1 LDNHSGVVFVINC
14 KSNNMK
20 AIGLVAL
27 FGALVAATPV
37 PRAIPFPSRPRVPTA
52 APRAAL
58 ATVLPTKGFAVVE
71 LFTSEGCSSC
81 PPADALVA
89 RIQQESK
96 DEPVYILAFHV
107 DYWNRLGWKD
117 GFSDADYSQRQ
128 KQYASWLRLQSVY
141 TPQIVVNGEKEFV
154 GSEETTL
161 RKAINKG
168 LQTTS
173 TARLTLNGIRL
184 DQGKVD
190 WQYQTQDAEGNNL
203 SLVVAV
209 VQRSATTN
217 VKAGENNGRT
227 LAHVQIVR
235 TFTTSNVK
243 DKDKGAGYVALPQD
257 VSPRDEEIIAFLQ
270 NNDNGRI
277 IAATS
282 SALP

>member
-1 LDNHSGVVFVINC
+1 
-14 KSNNMK
+14 MK
-20 AIGLVAL
+20 AIGLAFLLGGLVSAVPRVAS
-27 FGALVAATPV
+27 VAATHVAAATP
-37 PRAIPFPSRPRVPTA
+37 ATRVPTA
-52 APRAAL
+52 SASG
-58 ATVLPTKGFAVVE
+58 VPTPSTPIPPAKGFAVVE

-96 DEPVYILAFHV
+96 HEPVYILAFHV

-117 GFSDADYSQRQ
+117 GFSDAGYTQRQ
-128 KQYASWLRLQSVY
+128 KQYASWLSAQLY

-154 GSEETTL
+154 GSEEPTL
-161 RKAINKG
+161 RKAINNG
-168 LQTTS
+168 LDATS
-173 TARLTLNGIRL
+173 TVQLTLNGIRL

-190 WQYQTQDAEGNNL
+190 WQYQTRDANLNNL
-203 SLVVAV
+203 SLVVAI
-209 VQRSATTN
+209 VQRSASTN

-235 TFTTSNVK
+235 AFTTSNVK
-243 DKDKGAGYVALPQD
+243 GKNKGAGYLPLPQG
-257 VSPRDEEIIAFLQ
+257 VNPRDEELIAFLQ

-282 SALP
+282 SPLS

>member
-1 LDNHSGVVFVINC
+1 
-14 KSNNMK
+14 MK
-20 AIGLVAL
+20 AIGMVVLL
-27 FGALVAATPV
+27 GALIAATPV
-37 PRAIPFPSRPRVPTA
+37 PPST
-52 APRAAL
+52 RAA
-58 ATVLPTKGFAVVE
+58 ATPVPPAKGFAVVE

-96 DEPVYILAFHV
+96 DEPIYILAFHV
-107 DYWNRLGWKD
+107 DYWDRQGWKD
-117 GFSDADYSQRQ
+117 GFSDAAYTQRQ
-128 KQYASWLRLQSVY
+128 KQYASWFNLQSIY

-161 RKAINKG
+161 RNAINNG

-173 TARLTLNGIRL
+173 TAQLTLSGIRL

-190 WQYQTQDAEGNNL
+190 WQYQTRAAQSDNL
-203 SLVVAV
+203 SLIVAV

-217 VKAGENNGRT
+217 VKAGENSGRT

-235 TFTTSNVK
+235 AIVTSTVK
-243 DKDKGAGYVALPQD
+243 GGDKGGDKGAGYLPLPRGVNPHDEDLIAYLQD
-257 VSPRDEEIIAFLQ
+257 TG
-270 NNDNGRI
+270 NGHI
-277 IAATS
+277 IAATI

>member
-1 LDNHSGVVFVINC
+1 
-14 KSNNMK
+14 MK

-27 FGALVAATPV
+27 FGALIAATPV
-37 PRAIPFPSRPRVPTA
+37 PRVTGVPSASAIPVP
-52 APRAAL
+52 PN
-58 ATVLPTKGFAVVE
+58 KGFAVVE

-89 RIQQESK
+89 RIQQETK
-96 DEPVYILAFHV
+96 DESVYILAFHV
-107 DYWNRLGWKD
+107 DYWDRQGWKD
-117 GFSDADYSQRQ
+117 GFSDAAYSQRQ
-128 KQYASWLRLQSVY
+128 KQYASWLSLQSIY

-154 GSEETTL
+154 GSEEATL
-161 RKAINKG
+161 RKAINNG

-173 TARLTLNGIRL
+173 PARLTLNGIRL
-184 DQGKVD
+184 GQGKID

-217 VKAGENNGRT
+217 VKAGENSGRT

-235 TFTTSNVK
+235 TFTTSGVK
-243 DKDKGAGYVALPQD
+243 GKDKGAGYITLPPGI
-257 VSPRDEEIIAFLQ
+257 SPHDEEIIAFLQ

>member
-1 LDNHSGVVFVINC
+1 
-14 KSNNMK
+14 MK
-20 AIGLVAL
+20 AIGMVVLL
-27 FGALVAATPV
+27 GALIAATPV
-37 PRAIPFPSRPRVPTA
+37 PPSSPAR
-52 APRAAL
+52 
-58 ATVLPTKGFAVVE
+58 GFAVVE

-81 PPADALVA
+81 PSADALVA

-107 DYWNRLGWKD
+107 DYWDRQGWKD
-117 GFSDADYSQRQ
+117 GFSDAAYTQRQ
-128 KQYASWLRLQSVY
+128 QQYASWLSLQSVY

-154 GSEETTL
+154 GSEEATL
-161 RKAINKG
+161 RKAINSG

-173 TARLTLNGIRL
+173 SAQLTLNGIRL

-190 WQYQTQDAEGNNL
+190 WQYQTQDASGTSL
-203 SLVVAV
+203 SLIVAV

-235 TFTTSNVK
+235 AFVTSTVK
-243 DKDKGAGYVALPQD
+243 GGDRGGDKGAGHLPLPQG
-257 VSPRDEEIIAFLQ
+257 VNPHDEELIAFLQ
-270 NNDNGRI
+270 NTANGHI

-282 SALP
+282 SPLP

>member
-1 LDNHSGVVFVINC
+1 
-14 KSNNMK
+14 MK
-20 AIGLVAL
+20 AIGLVVL
-27 FGALVAATPV
+27 FGAFIAGTPV
-37 PRAIPFPSRPRVPTA
+37 PRATSPASAISVP
-52 APRAAL
+52 PN
-58 ATVLPTKGFAVVE
+58 KGFAVVE

-96 DEPVYILAFHV
+96 DAPVYILAFHV

-117 GFSDADYSQRQ
+117 GFSNAGYSERQ

-154 GSEETTL
+154 GSEESTL
-161 RKAINKG
+161 RKAINNG
-168 LQTTS
+168 LQANS
-173 TARLTLNGIRL
+173 NARLILNGLRL

-190 WQYQTQDAEGNNL
+190 WQYQTQEAGNNNL
-203 SLVVAV
+203 SLIVAV

-235 TFTTSNVK
+235 AFTTSNVNG
-243 DKDKGAGYVALPQD
+243 KDKGAGSLQLPQGI
-257 VSPRDEEIIAFLQ
+257 SPRDEEIIAFLQ
-270 NNDNGRI
+270 NNDSGHI

-282 SALP
+282 SELP